1 MEDWYDLTDEIVKRN
16 DKTCGK
22 QTDATEMGGAAGA
35 EGCGHSFEDINV
47 NLSDFQEVK
56 SP

>member
-16 DKTCGK
+16 DKTAGK
-22 QTDATEMGGAAGA
+22 PADATEIGGAAGG
-35 EGCGHSFEDINV
+35 EGHGHSFEDIDV

>member
-1 MEDWYDLTDEIVKRN
+1 MEDWYDLTDEIVKRH
-16 DKTCGK
+16 DKTVGK
-22 QTDATEMGGAAGA
+22 PTDTTEMGGAAGG
-35 EGCGHSFEDINV
+35 ECCGHGFEDIDV